1 MFSLSDAV
9 YRTLTDIVVAVSPVL
24 NFKTFIM
31 FVPNK
36 KFINEKS
43 KKITLRYVYTLRLI
57 GPISYL
63 GGYYKRT
70 KVTKCIRQKMTL
82 YFRALI

>member
-36 KFINEKS
+36 KIIDEKS
-43 KKITLRYVYTLRLI
+43 KKITLTYVYTLRLI

-63 GGYYKRT
+63 GGCYRRT
-70 KVTKCIRQKMTL
+70 EVTKCIHQKMTL
-82 YFRALI
+82 YFRV